1 MAVNNCPTSDF
12 VTSTLSAAID
22 EDDTSASIGTGLSI
36 PATNSWLQ
44 VDYDSVGAV
53 GAANGPETIFYTAY
67 NTTTGAL
74 TGVVRGKAGTTGVSH
89 LNGAKVQAG
98 MSAVYLTDT
107 TINDAWTAYTPTW
120 TPAGGAA
127 TMGNSVSTGA
137 YMQIGKTV
145 HFWAQFIIG
154 TTGDFTGLTS
164 MTVSLPKTASASFDS
179 IAEVME
185 SVGMAYIGGIGWVLS
200 SIGNTSTTIKV
211 TVITSSGVYSNH
223 IELGAAVPAAW
234 ATGSICRIAGTYE
247 AA

>member
-44 VDYDSVGAV
+44 VDYDSAGAV

-74 TGVVRGKAGTTGVSH
+74 TGVVRGRAGTTGVSH

-107 TINDAWTAYTPTW
+107 TINDAWTAHTSVITGFSGTPTQ
-120 TPAGGAA
+120 AF
-127 TMGNSVSTGA
+127 A
-137 YMQIGKTV
+137 YMKIGKTV
-145 HFWAQFIIG
+145 ILRFLING
-154 TTGDFTGLTS
+154 TSNATSLTFTLPFAPKVSMRPAGFLCDDNSTRVTGYGQLA
-164 MTVSLPKTASASFDS
+164 LTAS
-179 IAEVME
+179 
-185 SVGMAYIGGIGWVLS
+185 
-200 SIGNTSTTIKV
+200 STTV
-211 TVITSSGVYSNH
+211 TACSGSADQGWTASNTKGIQGVI
-223 IELGAAVPAAW
+223 
-234 ATGSICRIAGTYE
+234 TYE
-247 AA
+247 AE